1 MKMTLAMI
9 VGTRDFFPAEP
20 VLAARRSVLKLL
32 AEMGVEV
39 VILEEDATPMGA
51 VETWEQAKQCAALF
65 RAHRDRIDG
74 ILVVL
79 PVFGPERAI
88 ADTIKL
94 SELQVPILVQAYP
107 DDPARLDV
115 AHRGDAFCGKISVC
129 NNLYQYGFPFS
140 LTRMHTVDPGDESFL
155 DDLRRF
161 LGVCRV
167 VRGLRR
173 ARIGAVGARPGIFNT
188 VRYSEKLL
196 QASGITVTTVDL
208 SELFGAAGRLADSD
222 PRVSERVEAIR
233 DYIPASQV
241 PAAALTRM
249 ARLAIAL
256 DDWIAAN
263 ELDAVAF
270 QCWTSIQQNYGV
282 NACTVLSM
290 LSEKLVPAACE
301 VDVTGVVT
309 MYALQLASGRPS
321 ALVDWNN
328 NYGADPDRCILFHC
342 GNWARSFVPEAH
354 MANAEILATVLG
366 QDATWGT
373 VSGMA
378 PAGPLTF
385 ARISTDDRR
394 GCIKAYVGEGRFTAD
409 PLDTF
414 GCRAVVEVPGLQ
426 RLLRYICRNGFEH
439 HAAVSASHVAA
450 ILAEAFEAYL
460 GWELYYHNSEV

>member
-32 AEMGVEV
+32 AEMGVDV
-39 VILEEDATPMGA
+39 VILDEDATPMGA

-140 LTRMHTVDPGDESFL
+140 LTGMHTVDPSDESFL
-155 DDLRRF
+155 GDLRRF

-167 VRGLRR
+167 VRGLGR
-173 ARIGAVGARPGIFNT
+173 ARVGAVGARPGIFNT

-222 PRVSERVEAIR
+222 PRVAERVEAIR
-233 DYIPASQV
+233 AYIPASQV

-256 DDWIAAN
+256 DDWIAGN

-290 LSEKLVPAACE
+290 LSEKLLPAACE
-301 VDVTGVVT
+301 VDVTGVIA

-328 NYGADPDRCILFHC
+328 NYGTDPDKCILFHC

-366 QDATWGT
+366 QEATWGT

-378 PAGPLTF
+378 PEGPLTF
-385 ARISTDDRR
+385 ARVSTDDRR

-439 HAAVSASHVAA
+439 HAAVSASHVGA

-460 GWELYYHNSEV
+460 GWELYYHNGEV